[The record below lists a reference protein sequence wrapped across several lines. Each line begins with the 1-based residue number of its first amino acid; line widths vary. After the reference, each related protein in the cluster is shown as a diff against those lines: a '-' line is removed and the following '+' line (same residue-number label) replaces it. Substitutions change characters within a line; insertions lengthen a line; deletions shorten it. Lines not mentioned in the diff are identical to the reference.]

1 MPQFIKRDIGRW
13 RVPVYDDHGNYS
25 HHKVEHPIV
34 EFDTIEQLT
43 DIVKPLAGKLELVD
57 DGDTT
62 IVFDGLCIGWIK

>member
-13 RVPVYDDHGNYS
+13 RVPVYDDGKYS

-43 DIVKPLAGKLELVD
+43 DIIKPLTGKLELVD
-57 DGDTT
+57 DGDTVV
-62 IVFDGLCIGWIK
+62 VFDGLCIGWIK